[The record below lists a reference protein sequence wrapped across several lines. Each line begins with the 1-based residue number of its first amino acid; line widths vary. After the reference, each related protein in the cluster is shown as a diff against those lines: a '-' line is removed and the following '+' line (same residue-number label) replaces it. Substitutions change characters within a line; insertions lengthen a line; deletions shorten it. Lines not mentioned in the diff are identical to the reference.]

1 MMSEY
6 VSVLDYRWL
15 GEVPG
20 QTVHQLQLLVQDARL
35 YPELEMDWINAG
47 LAGSLWP
54 GAVLEFYL
62 DNVVVRRAEL
72 EEKVEEKTGGR
83 RRS

>member
-20 QTVHQLQLLVQDARL
+20 QAVHQLQLLVQDARL

-72 EEKVEEKTGGR
+72 EEKVEDKTGGR